1 MTALQYNPVRID
13 RFYQEGY
20 RKFSFTRI
28 REIRIEFVR
37 IISKEFGFAISSLD
51 FIIIIIDWHLS

>member
-13 RFYQEGY
+13 RFYQEEY
-20 RKFSFTRI
+20 RKFSFTRKI
-28 REIRIEFVR
+28 RFEFV
-37 IISKEFGFAISSLD
+37 SKEFGFAISSLD